1 MDELTKG
8 CVMMSETVINRIL
21 ECFYILA
28 GLQFIYTAY
37 RALKAPNKGKRVG
50 TALFWLILAI
60 LFIAGPYLPN
70 VINGLLIVLMGV
82 LTLFKQVTIKNIIDV
97 NEREVE
103 QGARRYGN
111 KLFIPALVLAVVAVI
126 VSNWTPLGGA
136 IGLGVSSVVGLIAAL
151 LVIKPKA
158 KYILYDSDRLTQQV
172 GAVGILP
179 QFLAALGV
187 LFTASGVGKVI
198 SHGISSFLPEG
209 SHLVGSIAYILGMV
223 LFTMLMGNA
232 FAAFTVITASIGIP
246 FVIAQGGDPVI
257 AGALAMTGGFC
268 GTLITPMAANF
279 NTLPVALLEMKDE
292 FGVIKAQLPVA
303 LLLIVAHIA
312 LMYFWAF

>member
-1 MDELTKG
+1 
-8 CVMMSETVINRIL
+8 MMSETVINRIL

-37 RALKAPNKGKRVG
+37 RALKAPDKGKRVG

-97 NEREVE
+97 NESEVE
-103 QGARRYGN
+103 QGTRRYGN

>member
-1 MDELTKG
+1 
-8 CVMMSETVINRIL
+8 MSETVINRIL

-37 RALKAPNKGKRVG
+37 RALKAPDKGKRVG

-97 NEREVE
+97 NESEVE
-103 QGARRYGN
+103 QGTRRYGN